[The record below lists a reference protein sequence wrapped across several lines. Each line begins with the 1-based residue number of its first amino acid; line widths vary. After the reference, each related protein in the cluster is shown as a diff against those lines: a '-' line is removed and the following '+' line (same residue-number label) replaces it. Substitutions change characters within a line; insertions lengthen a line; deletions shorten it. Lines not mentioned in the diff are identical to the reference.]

1 MQQPLLDAQIR
12 THLLVQDASHELRQR
27 YEVHKRRAEAGEVT
41 SQMILVAVF
50 AALAIAVG
58 LIVWNKTTE
67 KAESIPTDTNFGGGG
82 GGGGGGGSQ

>member
-1 MQQPLLDAQIR
+1 MQHPLLDAQIR

-27 YEVHKRRAEAGEVT
+27 LEVHKRRADAGEVT

-67 KAESIPTDTNFGGGG
+67 KADSIPTDTNFTGGAGTGGGVTNP
-82 GGGGGGGSQ
+82 